1 MLNGV
6 SLMRTTPDRAS
17 SPANASS
24 RGRLGGVSQGLKEQR
39 RRERLRE
46 YDTAL
51 NDARSA
57 LAVLAQFVRG
67 RESRAS
73 GESLEEAF
81 AAGPLDAAGAAP
93 LPAAIWVALRHADID
108 AALDHLMTLSTRD
121 FLIASHEQLDDAYKL
136 VTVQETRPLPD
147 VDRLPA
153 QLAEFLQVPADVV
166 AMVAGWGPDDPRT
179 AAEIDT
185 LLDQRFGSPH
195 PDAPAPAARSG
206 PASTRSD
213 AAGLIMS
220 AGEFSAL
227 LTLTPEQR
235 QVLATLVRQTTITIT
250 AGE

>member
-1 MLNGV
+1 M
-6 SLMRTTPDRAS
+6 
-17 SPANASS
+17 
-24 RGRLGGVSQGLKEQR
+24 SQGLKEQR

-51 NDARSA
+51 SGARSA

-81 AAGPLDAAGAAP
+81 AASPQAADGAAP
-93 LPAAIWVALRHADID
+93 LPAAIWVALRHDDID
-108 AALDHLMTLSTRD
+108 AALDHLMTLSTSE
-121 FLIASHEQLDDAYKL
+121 FLIAAHEQLDDGYRL
-136 VTVQETRPLPD
+136 VTVEENRPLPD

-153 QLAEFLQVPADVV
+153 QLAGFLQVPADVV

-195 PDAPAPAARSG
+195 PDVPAPVTRSG
-206 PASTRSD
+206 PAPTRAV
-213 AAGLIMS
+213 AAGLLMS
-220 AGEFSAL
+220 ADEFNAL

-250 AGE
+250 SGE